1 MPHAAAMVC
10 HGGSGTVTMGLA
22 AGIPMVVVPL
32 FADQPWNAER
42 VAALG
47 AGIAVQ
53 GGMDSAAAV
62 GEAVRRVLRE
72 PSYREAAEGVAA
84 EMRALPPV
92 DAAIHVVR
100 DLIAAIERR
109 AA

>member
-1 MPHAAAMVC
+1 
-10 HGGSGTVTMGLA
+10 
-22 AGIPMVVVPL
+22 
-32 FADQPWNAER
+32 
-42 VAALG
+42 
-47 AGIAVQ
+47 
-53 GGMDSAAAV
+53 
-62 GEAVRRVLRE
+62 VLRE

>member
-1 MPHAAAMVC
+1 V
-10 HGGSGTVTMGLA
+10 
-22 AGIPMVVVPL
+22 IPL

-47 AGIAVQ
+47 AGIALE
-53 GGMDSAAAV
+53 GGMDSVPGIGQAVHRVLTESSFRAAAQD
-62 GEAVRRVLRE
+62 
-72 PSYREAAEGVAA
+72 VAA
-84 EMRALPPV
+84 DMRALPPV

-100 DLIAAIERR
+100 DLIAAMERR